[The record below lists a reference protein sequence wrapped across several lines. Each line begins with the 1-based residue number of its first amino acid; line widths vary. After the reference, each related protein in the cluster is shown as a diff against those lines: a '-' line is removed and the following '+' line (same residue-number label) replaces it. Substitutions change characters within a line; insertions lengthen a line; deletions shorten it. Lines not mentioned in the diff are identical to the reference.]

1 MRNPGLLSDK
11 GELLT
16 QARILVNQSG
26 YQYKKGK
33 SRSKVF
39 GEAEIPTKRPKLDKV
54 LRVERVTQIQEEV
67 ATVSQQITFKEKQI
81 EAAIGTK
88 NFKYV
93 TASLRR

>member
-33 SRSKVF
+33 PRSKVF
-39 GEAEIPTKRPKLDKV
+39 GEAEIPAKRPKLDKV

-67 ATVSQQITFKEKQI
+67 ATVSQQIMFKEKRI

-88 NFKYV
+88 NLAKK
-93 TASLRR
+93 TTRSE